1 MQNHIFNRTHECSND
16 EDNETNDESNVLK
29 VIQEKFSSTTDRNK
43 KIQILT
49 IIHQWSYSKIKT
61 HFPNATRHMIEVAKK
76 IAVNKGILEGP
87 NPKTHPSLE
96 DSVINK
102 VLDFYN
108 SDEYSRLMPGQ
119 KDYVSVKIDG
129 VRNQIQKRLLLLN
142 LKELHCAFKNIN
154 SEIKCSF
161 SKCAYLR
168 PKQCILAGA
177 RGTHSVCV
185 CAIHENVKLLIDGV
199 NLHRLSA
206 DRPQPIKTYHDC
218 LNRMICNP
226 PTTDCYMESCSKCP
240 GINDLIKELEII
252 LEENCI
258 DQVTYKQWRN
268 VDRST
273 LETVINATDEFLEIL
288 TEALK
293 KLLRHSFIVKK
304 QNEFLNF
311 KKESLKAHECI
322 VMCDFS
328 ENYAFVIQNAIQGFH
343 WNNDQAT
350 IHPTAIYYKDE
361 NNILQLKSLVSISEC
376 LSHDTVAVHL
386 FQSKIV
392 EFINENLPRIKRIV
406 YFSDGASAQYKNR
419 KNFINLSHHI
429 QDFKIGAEWHF
440 FPTSH
445 GKGPCDGLGG
455 TLKRLAARAS
465 LQRIDNPIRTPL
477 ELFNWAKET
486 LPNINCQYF
495 TNEQHNAEE
504 SKLETRFKKSKTV
517 KGTLTYHCVIP
528 ATLTTL
534 HVKTFSL
541 SDKSTLVK
549 VM

>member
-154 SEIKCSF
+154 PEIKCSF
-161 SKCAYLR
+161 SKFAYLR

-199 NLHRLSA
+199 NLHRLSLI
-206 DRPQPIKTYHDC
+206 DH
-218 LNRMICNP
+218 NP
-226 PTTDCYMESCSKCP
+226 LK
-240 GINDLIKELEII
+240 LIM
-252 LEENCI
+252 
-258 DQVTYKQWRN
+258 
-268 VDRST
+268 
-273 LETVINATDEFLEIL
+273 TV
-288 TEALK
+288 
-293 KLLRHSFIVKK
+293 
-304 QNEFLNF
+304 
-311 KKESLKAHECI
+311 
-322 VMCDFS
+322 
-328 ENYAFVIQNAIQGFH
+328 
-343 WNNDQAT
+343 
-350 IHPTAIYYKDE
+350 
-361 NNILQLKSLVSISEC
+361 
-376 LSHDTVAVHL
+376 
-386 FQSKIV
+386 
-392 EFINENLPRIKRIV
+392 
-406 YFSDGASAQYKNR
+406 
-419 KNFINLSHHI
+419 
-429 QDFKIGAEWHF
+429 
-440 FPTSH
+440 
-445 GKGPCDGLGG
+445 
-455 TLKRLAARAS
+455 
-465 LQRIDNPIRTPL
+465 
-477 ELFNWAKET
+477 
-486 LPNINCQYF
+486 
-495 TNEQHNAEE
+495 
-504 SKLETRFKKSKTV
+504 
-517 KGTLTYHCVIP
+517 
-528 ATLTTL
+528 
-534 HVKTFSL
+534 
-541 SDKSTLVK
+541 
-549 VM
+549 